1 VPPIL
6 TFELI
11 VKDSPHLQSTSDDR
25 IAFLSLLPL
34 SILCTRPLSTA
45 SPPATNSQPSPPR
58 NEASRSQSLNACKSN
73 LIPLCSRHGC
83 LRTLRSTTQL
93 QSCDAWYLTAS
104 PFHKLRAFLLS
115 NTFSALLRS
124 ALPSNEQRLISP
136 PRNRTCRTI
145 EMAVLKGLEGI
156 EVTVRV
162 DNSALH
168 EYNDDEVSNE
178 LVPIGEYQASKT
190 VSKYIEAVTG
200 KEFTIAM
207 TVRAPYQM
215 DCPTLSFH
223 VMVDGNLASNP
234 LLRKS
239 NYRGNNWEKKVAG
252 IKHQLQG
259 ASKRCSIKNFL
270 FAEIQTSRFDL
281 QVKKFPIN
289 TTRS

>member
-1 VPPIL
+1 
-6 TFELI
+6 
-11 VKDSPHLQSTSDDR
+11 
-25 IAFLSLLPL
+25 
-34 SILCTRPLSTA
+34 
-45 SPPATNSQPSPPR
+45 
-58 NEASRSQSLNACKSN
+58 
-73 LIPLCSRHGC
+73 
-83 LRTLRSTTQL
+83 
-93 QSCDAWYLTAS
+93 
-104 PFHKLRAFLLS
+104 
-115 NTFSALLRS
+115 
-124 ALPSNEQRLISP
+124 
-136 PRNRTCRTI
+136 
-145 EMAVLKGLEGI
+145 MAVLKGLEGI